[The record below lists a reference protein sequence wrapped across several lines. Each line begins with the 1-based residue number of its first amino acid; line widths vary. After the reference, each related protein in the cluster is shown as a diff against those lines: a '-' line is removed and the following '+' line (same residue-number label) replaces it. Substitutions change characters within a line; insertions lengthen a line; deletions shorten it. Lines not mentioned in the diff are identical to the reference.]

1 MELLLDEEGQGLRT
15 IHSAGSMPEFFSDI
29 DRHFARLMQQLSG
42 SQSGEIMAASAL
54 VSRYTRQGHICI
66 DLNAY
71 AGRSL
76 PEGDLSSPALT
87 CPPLQEWRS
96 ILAASPVV
104 GSPGEY
110 KPMILDAESRLYL
123 WRYWNYEWQLAR
135 ALLGMGRQETPCDI
149 SSIRES
155 MPRFFPGPEDRG
167 RVDWQKVAVLVAL
180 KGCLSIITGGPGTGK
195 TTVVSRALAMLLRQ
209 NPKLKVAL
217 AAPTGK
223 AAQRL
228 EESLGKTFQLLD
240 TKSGQGS
247 ADSFRASTIHRLLGM
262 VPGRARAMFSRT
274 NPLPYDVVVVDEAS
288 MTPLSLIARL
298 VGALKPG
305 TRLILV
311 GDRNQLASVEP
322 GHVLGDI
329 CDTGSGRGYSEKTCA
344 LVREAVGYELPA
356 AQAKGVTDCIV
367 ELKDTYRFGD
377 DSGIRKL
384 GEAVR
389 AGDTAL
395 CLDMVRQSD
404 FPDVFVRDVRGEG
417 SLSSLLSPSVIEG
430 YYPYLQPSGLEER
443 FTRFGQF
450 RVLCGLR
457 EGPFGVVTVNRL
469 IERVLSDKGL
479 IRPDREFYPGRP
491 VLITAN
497 DYGLRLFNGDIGIIL
512 RDDEEGDLKCFFQG
526 PGGQV
531 RRISCLRLPEHE
543 TAYAMTV
550 HKSQGSEFDKV
561 VLLLPQK
568 DSPVLTRELVY
579 TGITRARERLDLWA
593 SPEIFSAAV
602 QRRTERTS
610 GLYDLL
616 MEHE

>member
-1 MELLLDEEGQGLRT
+1 MKLLLNEEGPGFRKT
-15 IHSAGSMPEFFSDI
+15 HTHDSMPEFFSDI
-29 DRHFARLMQQLSG
+29 DLHFACLMQQLSG
-42 SQSGEIMAASAL
+42 SQSPEIMAASAL
-54 VSRYTRQGHICI
+54 ASRYTRQGHICI
-66 DLNAY
+66 DLNSY

-76 PEGDLSSPALT
+76 CEGGLPGLSLQ
-87 CPPLQEWRS
+87 CPPLQEWRN
-96 ILAASPVV
+96 ILATSPVV

-110 KPMILDAESRLYL
+110 KPMILDGKSRLYL
-123 WRYWNYEWQLAR
+123 WRYWNYEFQLAH
-135 ALLGMGRQETPCDI
+135 ALLGMGGQEMPCDV
-149 SSIRES
+149 SFIRAI
-155 MPRFFPGPEDRG
+155 MPRYFPEAEAKGKINR
-167 RVDWQKVAVLVAL
+167 QKVAVLVAL

-195 TTVVSRALAMLLRQ
+195 TTVVSRALAMLSTQ

-228 EESLGKTFQLLD
+228 EESLGKTFRSLD
-240 TKSGQGS
+240 ASGES
-247 ADSFRASTIHRLLGM
+247 LMDMCFRASTIHRLLGM
-262 VPGRARAMFSRT
+262 VPGRARAMFSHT

-298 VGALKPG
+298 VRALKPG

-329 CDTGSGRGYSEKTCA
+329 CDTGSGGEYSEKTCS
-344 LVREAVGYELPA
+344 LVREALGYELTPA
-356 AQAKGVTDCIV
+356 KTHGVTDCIV
-367 ELKDTYRFGD
+367 ELKDTYRFSE
-377 DSGIRKL
+377 DSGIKRL

-389 AGDTAL
+389 AGDGDR
-395 CLDMVRQSD
+395 CLDMVRNSG
-404 FPDVFVRDVRGEG
+404 FSDVFVRDVRGEG
-417 SLSSLLSPSVIEG
+417 SLSPHLSPSVIEG
-430 YYPYLQPSGLEER
+430 YYPYLQSSSPDER
-443 FTRFGQF
+443 FTRFGRF

-469 IERVLSDKGL
+469 IEKILNEKGL
-479 IRPDREFYPGRP
+479 IRPDRQYYHGRP

-497 DYGLRLFNGDIGIIL
+497 DYALRLFNGDIGIIL

-526 PGGQV
+526 PGGQM
-531 RRISCLRLPEHE
+531 RRISCLRLPAHE

-568 DSPVLTRELVY
+568 DSPVLTRELIY
-579 TGITRARERLDLWA
+579 TGITRARERLDLWTT
-593 SPEIFSAAV
+593 PEVFSAAV

-616 MEHE
+616 MEQE

>member
-1 MELLLDEEGQGLRT
+1 MELLLDEEGQGLRKPHT
-15 IHSAGSMPEFFSDI
+15 RDSMPEFYSDI
-29 DRHFARLMQQLSG
+29 DLHFARLMQQLSG
-42 SQSGEIMAASAL
+42 SKSPEIMAASAL

-66 DLNAY
+66 DLNSY

-76 PEGDLSSPALT
+76 GEGDFAGLNLP
-87 CPPLQEWRS
+87 CPQLREWRD

-110 KPMILDAESRLYL
+110 KPMILDAKSRLYL
-123 WRYWNYEWQLAR
+123 WRYWNYEFGLAR
-135 ALLGMGRQETPCDI
+135 TLLGMGGKEMPCDV
-149 SSIRES
+149 SFIRES
-155 MPRFFPGPEDRG
+155 MPRYFPEAEAGG
-167 RVDWQKVAVLVAL
+167 KINWQKVAVLMTL

-195 TTVVSRALAMLLRQ
+195 TTVVSRALAMLSAQ
-209 NPKLKVAL
+209 SPKLKVAL

-228 EESLGKTFQLLD
+228 EESLGKTFRSLD
-240 TKSGQGS
+240 ASGESFS
-247 ADSFRASTIHRLLGM
+247 AMSFRASTIHRLLGM
-262 VPGRARAMFSRT
+262 VPGRSRAMFSHT
-274 NPLPYDVVVVDEAS
+274 NPLPYDIVVVDEAS

-298 VGALKPG
+298 VRALKPG

-329 CDTGSGRGYSEKTCA
+329 CDTVGGYGYSGKTCS
-344 LVREAVGYELPA
+344 LVREALGYEMTPA
-356 AQAKGVTDCIV
+356 KAHGIADCIV
-367 ELKDTYRFGD
+367 ELKDTYRFSE

-389 AGDTAL
+389 LGDDR
-395 CLDMVRQSD
+395 CLDMVKESRFS
-404 FPDVFVRDVRGEG
+404 DVFVRDLRGEG
-417 SLSSLLSPSVIEG
+417 SLSQVLSPSVIEG
-430 YYPYLQPSGLEER
+430 YYPCLSASGPEER
-443 FTRFGQF
+443 FMRFGEF

-469 IERVLSDKGL
+469 IEKILSEKGL
-479 IRPDREFYPGRP
+479 IRPDRQFYHGRP

-497 DYGLRLFNGDIGIIL
+497 DYALRLFNGDIGIIL
-512 RDDEEGDLKCFFQG
+512 HDEEEGDLKCFFQG
-526 PGGQV
+526 TGGQV

-561 VLLLPQK
+561 VLLLPRK
-568 DSPVLTRELVY
+568 DSPVLTRELIY
-579 TGITRARERLDLWA
+579 TGITRARQRLDLWTT
-593 SPEIFSAAV
+593 PEVFSAAV
-602 QRRTERTS
+602 KRRTERTS

-616 MEHE
+616 MDQE